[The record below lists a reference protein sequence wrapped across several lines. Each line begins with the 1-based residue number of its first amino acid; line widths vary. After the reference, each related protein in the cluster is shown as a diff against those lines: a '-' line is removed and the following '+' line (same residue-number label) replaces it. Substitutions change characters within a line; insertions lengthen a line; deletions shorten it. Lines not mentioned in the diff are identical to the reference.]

1 MNGEQIRSLL
11 IGYINSEHHKIWHPK
26 RQQSYIYNHNWIDPE
41 KIKKMQYPSLKS
53 EFLKYFGGGEGRQ
66 VLNQIWRDRI
76 IRDED
81 KSKPKFR
88 DVLLYLLN
96 EKLSIEERF
105 TNVVSSNGNN
115 HINGIGK
122 GLASAFLMD
131 FDAEKY
137 CIWNNKTEMG
147 FRTLDW
153 ELPYES
159 NDEYGVKYSKV
170 INQLKVLR
178 DDIGSGLNLNFDDVD
193 NFLHWVAAED
203 EGKIAVK
210 NILGAEALPEIG
222 VYLDAPEEKFV
233 QKFIEKNFDAVFS
246 DLNLKLYED
255 NPDQN
260 GFQYTTPVGRLDFLT
275 IDAMNGD
282 YVVVEL
288 KVGKVHDSALGQIQR
303 YMGYVKEELAGE
315 KNVRGIL
322 LGEELPDKTRYAL
335 MMAPSVEFKK
345 YRLNIKIN

>member
-1 MNGEQIRSLL
+1 MNEEQIRSLL
-11 IGYINSEHHKIWHPK
+11 LSYKNSEHHKLWQPQ
-26 RQQSYIYNHNWIDPE
+26 RLQSYNYNHNWVDPE
-41 KIKKMQYPSLKS
+41 KIKKMEYPTLKS

-76 IRDED
+76 IRDEE
-81 KSKPKFR
+81 KSKLKFR

-96 EKLSIEERF
+96 EELSIEERF
-105 TNVVSSNGNN
+105 TNVVNSYGSK

-153 ELPYES
+153 ELPYKS
-159 NDEYGVKYSKV
+159 NDEYGVKYLKV

-210 NILGAEALPEIG
+210 NILGVEGLSEAG

-233 QKFIEKNFDAVFS
+233 QKLMEKNFDAVFS

-260 GFQYTTPVGRLDFLT
+260 GFQYTTPVGKLDFLT
-275 IDAMNGD
+275 VDKTNGD
-282 YVVVEL
+282 FVVVEL
-288 KVGKVHDSALGQIQR
+288 KIGRVHDAALGQIQR
-303 YMGYVKEELAGE
+303 YMGYVKEELAGDN
-315 KNVRGIL
+315 NVRGIL
-322 LGEELPDKTRYAL
+322 LGEEMDDKTRYAL
-335 MMAPSVEFKK
+335 IIAPSIEFKK
-345 YRLNIKIN
+345 YRLNIKIS

>member
-1 MNGEQIRSLL
+1 MNEDQIRSLL
-11 IGYINSEHHKIWHPK
+11 ISFINSEHHKLWQLK
-26 RQQSYIYNHNWIDPE
+26 RQQSYNYNHNWVDPE
-41 KIKKMQYPSLKS
+41 KIKTMEHPILKS

-76 IRDED
+76 IRDT
-81 KSKPKFR
+81 PKFR

-96 EKLSIEERF
+96 EELPIEERF
-105 TNVVSSNGNN
+105 TNVVSSNGSK

-147 FRTLDW
+147 FRALGW
-153 ELPYES
+153 ELPYKS
-159 NDEYGVKYSKV
+159 NEENGVKYIKV

-178 DDIGSGLNLNFDDVD
+178 GDIGSGLNLNFDDVD

-210 NILGAEALPEIG
+210 NILGVEGLSEAGADLE
-222 VYLDAPEEKFV
+222 APEEKFI
-233 QKFIEKNFDAVFS
+233 QKLMENNFDAIFS

-260 GFQYTTPVGRLDFLT
+260 GFQYTTPVGKLDFLT
-275 IDAMNGD
+275 VDKTND
-282 YVVVEL
+282 DLVVIEL
-288 KVGKVHDSALGQIQR
+288 KIGKVHDSAVGQIQR
-303 YMGYVKEELAGE
+303 YMGYVKEEMAGD
-315 KNVRGIL
+315 KKVRGIL
-322 LGEELPDKTRYAL
+322 LGEEIDEKTRYAL
-335 MMAPSVEFKK
+335 VMAPTVEFRK
-345 YRLNIKIN
+345 YRLNIKII